1 MVSTTRHDSG
11 AAQMNITSRLALAL
25 TMVATVAAPC
35 TFAQQP
41 PAAYPAKGQSADKQR
56 ADQDACM
63 SWARSNA
70 PTQAVP
76 AQQTGPAVGGGQRLA
91 GAARGAAAGAVIGGV
106 ANGDSGRGAGVGA
119 TAGVVA
125 GGVRARRAR
134 AEQNQAASNVQA
146 QNDASVSQA
155 YGACMKGRGYT
166 IN

>member
-1 MVSTTRHDSG
+1 MKL
-11 AAQMNITSRLALAL
+11 TSRRALGWVMAAAL
-25 TMVATVAAPC
+25 IAPC

-56 ADQDACM
+56 ADHDACI

-70 PTQAVP
+70 PSQPVP

-91 GAARGAAAGAVIGGV
+91 GAARGAVAGAVIGGV

-134 AEQNQAASNVQA
+134 AEQNQAASNAQA
-146 QNDASVSQA
+146 QNDASLNQA
-155 YGACMKGRGYT
+155 FGACMKGRGYT